1 MPRGFTPFEK
11 DNIRRAL
18 MQKGKTTFS
27 AYGLRKTNVEELA
40 TSVGIS
46 KGAFYLFFDSK
57 EELFF
62 EILQQ
67 AEAEV
72 RQRLLGAIDE
82 PGLVGQERF
91 RTMLKQVVVLWRT
104 NPLFAQVNK
113 DVYEQLLRKLPPEK
127 TAAHIQDD
135 IAFAHEFVEHWR
147 QAGVEIGVDP
157 ALVSELIRSLFFL
170 CLHEHEFGADM
181 FQPVID
187 VLIDGIVQHVVQEQV
202 QS

>member
-1 MPRGFTPFEK
+1 MPRGFTAHEK
-11 DNIRRAL
+11 DSIRNAL
-18 MQKGKTTFS
+18 IRKGRNTF
-27 AYGLRKTNVEELA
+27 ATHGLRKTNVEELA
-40 TSVGIS
+40 TAVGIS

-57 EELFF
+57 EALLF

-72 RQRLLGAIDE
+72 RQRLLGDIDE
-82 PGLVGQERF
+82 RVNSGRERF
-91 RTMLKQVVVLWRT
+91 RTMLKNVLVLWRT
-104 NPLFAQVNK
+104 NPLFALINK

-127 TAAHIQDD
+127 TAAHLQDD

-147 QAGVEIGVDP
+147 RSGVDIVAAP

-170 CLHEHEFGADM
+170 SLHEHEFGADM

-187 VLIDGIVQHVVQEQV
+187 VLIDGIVQHVVQE
-202 QS
+202 